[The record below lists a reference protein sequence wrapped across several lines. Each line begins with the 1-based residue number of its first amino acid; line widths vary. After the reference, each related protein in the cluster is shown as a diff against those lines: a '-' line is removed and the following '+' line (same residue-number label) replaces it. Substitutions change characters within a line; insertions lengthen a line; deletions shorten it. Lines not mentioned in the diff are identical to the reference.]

1 MWQKVGEKNGVKFF
15 SVFPPRYFTLLL
27 FSSFS
32 SVTNF
37 DCADADYDGHDEEED
52 ASNEARSDGS
62 SLDVL
67 RHGVP
72 GESQH

>member
-1 MWQKVGEKNGVKFF
+1 MVLSF
-15 SVFPPRYFTLLL
+15 SVYFPPRYFTLLL

-37 DCADADYDGHDEEED
+37 DRADADYDGHDEEEN

-62 SLDVL
+62 SLDIL

-72 GESQH
+72 TEKVHHED